1 MKRIYL
7 IAFLLL
13 PAAKVAIGD
22 TLVLRSGAKIDG
34 TYLGGTT
41 RTVEFL
47 GTDGAT
53 KTYALSDVGDLTFTT
68 VMPPAPPP
76 PPKRPSVQLPAG
88 TLFTVRLIDGIDVD
102 AAAAGQTFRGSIDDP
117 VMIGGQV
124 IVPRGADAVLQA
136 AKVEQSGKFK
146 GSDAITLKLNRIAV
160 NGKFYDVSSSYTETK
175 SEGEGKKT
183 TRKVLGGAG
192 LGAIIGGIAGGGKGA
207 AIGVLAGT
215 AGGTAIA
222 ATGQAHLKVPAETR
236 LQFQL
241 TAAVNLK

>member
-7 IAFLLL
+7 IAALVF
-13 PAAKVAIGD
+13 PGASAAIGD

-53 KTYALSDVGDLTFTT
+53 KTYALSDVGDLTFTA

-76 PPKRPSVQLPAG
+76 PPKRSSVQLPAG

-102 AAAAGQTFRGSIDDP
+102 VAAAGQTFRGSIDDP

-124 IVPRGADAVLQA
+124 IVPRGANAVLQA

-222 ATGQAHLKVPAETR
+222 ASGQAHLKVPAETR

-241 TAAVNLK
+241 TAAVNIR